1 MSFNLTRPRPVKFFI
16 SNHGLL
22 GLLVS
27 FCQHKIIC
35 LTVLSELTSCS
46 EQWENP
52 NELSV
57 DLRRIEDWVWKIS
70 LGAIFKQLQIP
81 GSLPQIIFLKHKLI
95 RCVTTLLRPGMTQ
108 TATLRRDVFGS
119 DGTTQEPPKPWTG
132 TGGKIVNCF

>member
-1 MSFNLTRPRPVKFFI
+1 MVSFNLTRPRPVKFFI

-57 DLRRIEDWVWKIS
+57 DLRRIED
-70 LGAIFKQLQIP
+70 
-81 GSLPQIIFLKHKLI
+81 
-95 RCVTTLLRPGMTQ
+95 
-108 TATLRRDVFGS
+108 
-119 DGTTQEPPKPWTG
+119 
-132 TGGKIVNCF
+132 